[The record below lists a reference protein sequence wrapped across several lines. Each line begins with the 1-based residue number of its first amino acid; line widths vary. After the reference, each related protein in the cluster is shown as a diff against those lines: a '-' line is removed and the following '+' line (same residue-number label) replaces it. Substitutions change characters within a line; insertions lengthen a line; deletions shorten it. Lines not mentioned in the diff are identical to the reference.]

1 MNYLQLNS
9 FKKGN
14 DFIKFQ
20 EGKFEVVF
28 STAEN
33 NKSFNRNTEEG
44 IKEL

>member
-28 STAEN
+28 LLRKIIKALT
-33 NKSFNRNTEEG
+33 G
-44 IKEL
+44 IQKRV

>member
-1 MNYLQLNS
+1 MNYLKLNS

-28 STAEN
+28 STLN
-33 NKSFNRNTEEG
+33 W
-44 IKEL
+44 LL